1 MNKYINLL
9 AALTIAIWGIVGLI
23 ILLVALFANGNII
36 QALLFGFG
44 AAMIST
50 IVIWSDLFENL
61 EKFAQL
67 DAGYEKAK
75 NNMSNH
81 ANQAEDR
88 MNLLWD
94 LMTEEERADMKQR
107 LMSSVKDSDGEI
119 SVESLL
125 YNQRQ

>member
-1 MNKYINLL
+1 MKIIVMAFVTTIIWVVVSAVIL
-9 AALTIAIWGIVGLI
+9 ALAIEGSGEIVP
-23 ILLVALFANGNII
+23 AM
-36 QALLFGFG
+36 LFGFG
-44 AAMIST
+44 SAMVST
-50 IVIWSDLFENL
+50 AVMWTTYLEQEENQTS
-61 EKFAQL
+61 ATT
-67 DAGYEKAK
+67 EKAK
-75 NNMSNH
+75 NSMSSYT
-81 ANQAEDR
+81 NQAEDR